1 MGIVHLGPPIE
12 LLSKLK
18 EVCCIAT
25 FIETGTYLGDTAYWA
40 SEVFDHVITIE
51 AAENLYKKV
60 IERYRHIKNIEFI
73 YGHSREKL
81 GDVVAGLNGAAIF
94 WLDAHWSGGP
104 TYGES
109 EQCPLID
116 EIKIINSS
124 EHEHFI
130 FIDDARLF
138 MSPPP
143 EPHPI
148 EQWPDIRTVISTL
161 SSSNKARYIMI
172 FEDVIIAVPSL
183 AKDSVARYCQNKNT
197 KAWKEHGIVPDDRKQ
212 TADNESFKKLE
223 KQKSLISVSP
233 KRIPMV
239 QRQSTRLLRKRIS
252 QIESCTAL
260 KNSQAEPQWTEY
272 SNSIRQM
279 ILHDDPCNFL
289 NWDPIVK
296 TMFHEAKI
304 EELHFLQSLPD
315 WSRWQKALRESPVGN
330 PKQYKAYPESSGN
343 LIHHAYSLAQLEQN
357 TECRIDQLTQIVEFG
372 GGYGSMCRLA
382 YQIGFN
388 GRYIIYDL
396 PELSALQEY
405 FLNCVGLG
413 QLISYNNTSDVSRSI
428 VLLSDLD
435 KLTEQLNY
443 KVTGC
448 AFIASWSL
456 SEAPVEIRD
465 RVFNLVSGADYYLI
479 AYQDRFGRLDN
490 SSYFAHLTRSRTN
503 IAWTEYPIA
512 HLPGNH
518 YLIGS
523 KKSLH
528 ITNPSKAVF
537 DTPKSSGSIGGL
549 IFSKD
554 RSLQLRA
561 TIESFL
567 LHCSDHDNIY
577 LTVLYKASSELH
589 AGQYAELKSKFP
601 GINFVEESSFREQVL
616 SVLQKCDYILLLVDD
631 NIFIRHFCISDITAA
646 LYRETD
652 AIGFSL
658 RLGENTTY
666 CYMAGT
672 IQKQPRFERIT
683 DSILKYDW
691 TVAEHDYNYPLEVSS
706 SIYRSNEIVDFLSD
720 GDFSNPNTLEIQM
733 VSAEQ
738 FKQTRPKLLCY
749 HTSVVFCNPAN
760 KVQNVCEQN
769 RSGMNENYCSES
781 LAQIYQ
787 QGMVIDVGKYAGFV
801 SNGVHQ
807 EVKLYFRKAA
817 KDAIKISVIMPCYNQ
832 ARFLPEAIESL
843 VNQTYKNWECII
855 VNDGS
860 NDNTAEVAKQLIE
873 KYSDRDI
880 RFIDKPHTGVSDTRN
895 VGIKAA
901 TSEWILPL
909 DSDDMF
915 EQTFMQRA
923 VDIIQQEEK
932 VDIVFA
938 NLQEF
943 GAANGKWI
951 PAKYS
956 RLQVMLED
964 TMPYSSL
971 YRKELWRRVG
981 GYDKLLSVIKQPEDW
996 SFWISCSKYNPIVK
1010 RITEKLFL
1018 YRVHPHGTYI
1028 RMIKPYRKLS
1038 HALVVTCHPDL
1049 YPVTSLVLAWQ
1060 LIANCPDDVYERILE
1075 ATEKYPEYGLAY
1087 FWRGLRQRR
1096 IGQVREVL
1104 EDYRV
1109 AAERAKEEDWQ
1120 ASFALM
1126 MLQKSQGD
1134 LAGARSSLEKLLSI
1148 RPDFDWARDM
1158 LSPRVVQQ
1166 KILFYYHR
1174 IGNISETS
1182 PAGTVMAVLNFAKM
1196 LSNNS
1201 DMEIHITGNLVCSPE
1216 QYESLQIIPLPQL
1229 DKRAEFLAY
1238 YDVVFFATHVH
1249 YFKDLAKP
1257 PGQIWILWQHC
1268 WEADDLA
1275 SLSHMSDF
1283 DIVVCLSELHRASL
1297 HNRSIGDEKLMI
1309 IPNLIDAN
1317 VYSPKAVSRNN
1328 HSIMYAGA
1336 LHPHKCVHILMDAFR
1351 IVRRQISD
1359 AELHIYGDGS
1369 MWRGGNA
1376 YGDKLKST
1384 KPEGTYFHGYVNNK
1398 DMPEIYSKHSILCLS
1413 SKFESFGLVIVEAQA
1428 CGCIPVV
1435 HNAGG
1440 AAVTLVDGQT
1450 GLLYSPNTPEKLAE
1464 TIIAGFRMVDSDPS
1478 IRHRAVDF
1486 IRENF
1491 STNRAPEYI
1500 SRLWD
1505 RINIAREVNTIRTL
1519 LENNDAE
1526 LADLKCEKLLQ
1537 KYPNHPDAMLL
1548 QALIMNQQGNE
1559 LKANAQIGELLEK
1572 FPNYVRALNDC
1583 GLMAMKAGDT
1593 KNAISFF
1600 TKAYKF
1606 NPWDK
1611 NTITNCYTVLKTS
1624 GNYGQAKIL
1633 LLNYLTNIG
1642 VDAQMLYLLG
1652 EIDAFNTNAGSAV
1665 NLVSQ
1670 QLVNNKQ
1677 SVYCQDSTSKPLVSI
1692 IMPVYNG
1699 ADYIGQAIE
1708 SVLIQNCRNFELIIV
1723 NDGSTDRTEEIIKS
1737 FKDERIRYFLKENS
1751 GPSAARNLGIRH
1763 ARGEFIVTFDSD
1775 DMVTPDFIARH
1786 LQEFQEH
1793 PEADLVYCDD
1803 CLIDENDKPIRII
1816 NRPEYKDRKL
1826 LIRDLFRAGFPVVPF
1841 RTTCIRKSVFDK
1853 IGLFD
1858 ERLLVAED
1866 YDMVRRFVK
1875 NGLNMHHFAE
1885 PIYLRR
1891 MTPNSLSRKSTAEKA
1906 KIHFDVVKRFT
1917 DTFTYDELFPDVAWD
1932 KIPAGQRQLHARCLA
1947 AVTFLA
1953 IGQTYVETNSPVC
1966 AETAFDQ
1973 ACSDMRDCLEL
1984 EPDNRL
1990 FQQLLH
1996 KFELLRAESA
2006 PAMQQVAK

>member
-1 MGIVHLGPPIE
+1 MGIVRLGPPTE
-12 LLSKLK
+12 LISKLK
-18 EVCCIAT
+18 ETYGIAT

-51 AAENLYKKV
+51 AAGSLYKKV
-60 IERYRHIKNIEFI
+60 IEKYHHIKNIEFI

-81 GDVVAGLNGAAIF
+81 CDVVAGLGEPAIF

-109 EQCPLID
+109 EQCPLIE
-116 EIKIINSS
+116 EIKIINGS

-130 FIDDARLF
+130 LIDDARLF

-143 EPHPI
+143 NPHPI
-148 EQWPDIRTVISTL
+148 EQWPDIHTVISTL
-161 SSSNKARYIMI
+161 SIGNKARYIMI

-183 AKDSVARYCQNKNT
+183 ARDSVAQYCQDKNT
-197 KAWKEHGIVPDDRKQ
+197 KTWKEHGTVPDDRKQ
-212 TADNESFKKLE
+212 PANSKSFEKLE
-223 KQKSLISVSP
+223 KQKNLISYHP
-233 KRIPMV
+233 KRFPIV
-239 QRQSTRLLRKRIS
+239 QQQSARLLRKRIS
-252 QIESCTAL
+252 QIGRCIAVNNSLAES
-260 KNSQAEPQWTEY
+260 EWVEY

-279 ILHDDPCNFL
+279 ILHDDLSNFL

-304 EELHFLQSLPD
+304 EELQFLQTLPD

-330 PKQYKAYPESSGN
+330 LKRYKAYPESSGN

-382 YQIGFN
+382 YQLGFN

-405 FLNCVGLG
+405 FLNCAGLE
-413 QLISYNNTSDVSRSI
+413 QFISYNNTSDVSSNI

-435 KLTEQLNY
+435 KLTEQLNH

-448 AFIASWSL
+448 AFIASWSI
-456 SEAPVEIRD
+456 SEAPVEIRN
-465 RVFNLVSGADYYLI
+465 RVFYLVSGADYYLI

-490 SSYFAHLTRSRTN
+490 SSYFTHLTENRTD

-528 ITNPSKAVF
+528 ITNPSKVVF

-567 LHCSDHDNIY
+567 LHCRDHDNIY
-577 LTVLYKASSELH
+577 LTVLYKASNELH
-589 AGQYAELKSKFP
+589 TGQYAELKSKFP
-601 GINFVEESSFREQVL
+601 GINFVEESNFREQVL
-616 SVLQKCDYILLLVDD
+616 SVLENCDYILFLVDD
-631 NIFIRHFCISDITAA
+631 NIFTRHFHISDITAA
-646 LYRETD
+646 LARETD

-658 RLGENTTY
+658 RLGENTAY
-666 CYMAGT
+666 CYMDRT
-672 IQKQPRFERIT
+672 IQRQPMFERIT

-691 TVAEHDYNYPLEVSS
+691 TVAEHDYNYPFEVSS
-706 SIYRSNEIVDFLSD
+706 SIYRSKEIVNFLSD

-733 VSAEQ
+733 VSTEQ

-749 HTSVVFCNPAN
+749 HTSATFCNPAN
-760 KVQNVCEQN
+760 KVQNVYEQN
-769 RSGMNENYCSES
+769 RSGMNENYSSES

-787 QGMVIDVGKYAGFV
+787 QGMIIDVGKYAGFV

-807 EVKLYFRKAA
+807 EVKLYLKKAA
-817 KDAIKISVIMPCYNQ
+817 RDAIKISVIMPCYNQ
-832 ARFLPEAIESL
+832 AHFLPEAIESL

-860 NDNTAEVAKQLIE
+860 SDNTAEVAKQLIG

-938 NLQEF
+938 NLREF

-951 PAKYS
+951 PANYS

-981 GYDKLLSVIKQPEDW
+981 GYNKLLSVIKQPEDW
-996 SFWISCSKYNPIVK
+996 SFWISCCKYNPRVK

-1018 YRVHPHGTYI
+1018 YRVHPQSTYI

-1038 HALVVTCHPDL
+1038 HALVATCHPDL

-1060 LIANCPDDVYERILE
+1060 LIANCPDDIYERILE
-1075 ATEKYPEYGLAY
+1075 AVEKYPEYGLAF
-1087 FWRGLRQRR
+1087 FWRGLRR
-1096 IGQVREVL
+1096 ISLGQVREAL

-1120 ASFALM
+1120 ASFALTT
-1126 MLQKSQGD
+1126 LQKSQGD
-1134 LAGARSSLEKLLSI
+1134 FAGARSSLEKLLSI
-1148 RPDFDWARDM
+1148 RPDFDWARDL
-1158 LSPRVVQQ
+1158 LSPRVSQQ
-1166 KILFYYHR
+1166 KILFYYDR

-1182 PAGTVMAVLNFAKM
+1182 PAGTVLAVLNFAKM

-1201 DMEIHITGNLVCSPE
+1201 DMEIHITGDLVYYPE

-1229 DKRAEFLAY
+1229 DKRAEFLAN
-1238 YDVVFFATHVH
+1238 YDVVFFATHVR

-1268 WEADDLA
+1268 WHADDLA

-1283 DIVVCLSELHRASL
+1283 DTVICLSELHRASL

-1309 IPNLIDAN
+1309 IPNLVDTN

-1336 LHPHKCVHILMDAFR
+1336 LHEHKCVHILIDAFR
-1351 IVRRQISD
+1351 IVRRRISD

-1369 MWRGGNA
+1369 MWLGGDA

-1384 KPEGTYFHGYVNNK
+1384 KSEGTYFHGYVNNK
-1398 DMPEIYSKHSILCLS
+1398 DMPEIYPKHSILCLS
-1413 SKFESFGLVIVEAQA
+1413 SKFESFGLVTVEAQA

-1435 HNAGG
+1435 HSAGG

-1464 TIIAGFRMVDSDPS
+1464 TIIAGFRMVDTDPS

-1491 STNRAPEYI
+1491 STNKAPEYI

-1519 LENNDAE
+1519 LENNDIE
-1526 LADLKCEKLLQ
+1526 LADLKCKKLLQ
-1537 KYPNHPDAMLL
+1537 KYPNHPDVLLL

-1559 LKANAQIGELLEK
+1559 LKAKAQIGELMEK

-1593 KNAISFF
+1593 KNALSFF

-1611 NTITNCYTVLKTS
+1611 NTITNCYKILKTT
-1624 GNYGQAKIL
+1624 GNYRQAKIL

-1652 EIDAFNTNAGSAV
+1652 EIDALNTNAASAV

-1708 SVLIQNCRNFELIIV
+1708 SVLSQNYTNFELVIV
-1723 NDGSTDRTEEIIKS
+1723 DDGSTDNTKEVVLQYNDDRIKY
-1737 FKDERIRYFLKENS
+1737 IYKENGGVS
-1751 GPSAARNLGIRH
+1751 SARNRAIIQSKGQYIMPLD
-1763 ARGEFIVTFDSD
+1763 AD
-1775 DMVTPDFIARH
+1775 DMMAPYFITLH
-1786 LQEFQEH
+1786 LQEFEKH
-1793 PEADLVYCDD
+1793 PEADLVYCDVL
-1803 CLIDENDKPIRII
+1803 LIDADGKPITVMKK
-1816 NRPEYKDRKL
+1816 PEYQNRRH
-1826 LIRDLFRAGFPVVPF
+1826 LIRDLFRQGHPIIPF
-1841 RTTCIRKSVFDK
+1841 RLGLRRSVFDK
-1853 IGLFD
+1853 IGLYD
-1858 ERLLVAED
+1858 ESLAVAED
-1866 YDMVRRFVK
+1866 YDMIRRFVRA
-1875 NGLNMHHFAE
+1875 GLKEHHLRQTLH
-1885 PIYLRR
+1885 LRR
-1891 MTPNSLSRKSTAEKA
+1891 MYPESLSRTTNLDRTRS
-1906 KIHFDVVKRFT
+1906 HFEVIKRFT
-1917 DTFTYDELFPDVAWD
+1917 DTFSYDELFPDIDWD
-1932 KIPAGQRQLHARCLA
+1932 KIAPQARKLHAKCLV
-1947 AVTFLA
+1947 AVTYLT
-1953 IGQTYVETNSPVC
+1953 IGESYIKSKSLIF
-1966 AETAFDQ
+1966 ARTAFDLTNSQ
-1973 ACSDMRDCLEL
+1973 LNECLKEDP
-1984 EPDNRL
+1984 ENRL
-1990 FQQLLH
+1990 FQQLLQ
-1996 KFELLRAESA
+1996 KSELLRAKCSETA
-2006 PAMQQVAK
+2006 LQAVC